1 MSKKANLIQDFE
13 NINMIDT
20 CTLIN
25 AYLIYLIQIELIS
38 KAYIYIYKIYILQI
52 WNFKK
57 ICTKNKYIIYLKLS
71 NNNQPTI
78 ILHTGKRNQ
87 PIRE

>member
-20 CTLIN
+20 CTLVN

-38 KAYIYIYKIYILQI
+38 KAYIYIYKIY
-52 WNFKK
+52 
-57 ICTKNKYIIYLKLS
+57 TKNKYIIYLKLS
-71 NNNQPTI
+71 INKQ
-78 ILHTGKRNQ
+78 
-87 PIRE
+87 